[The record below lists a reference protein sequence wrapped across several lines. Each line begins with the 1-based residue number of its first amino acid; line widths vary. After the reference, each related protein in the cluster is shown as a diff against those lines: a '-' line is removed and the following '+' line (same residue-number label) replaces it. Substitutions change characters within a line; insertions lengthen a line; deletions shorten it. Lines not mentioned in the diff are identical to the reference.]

1 MCFIITIVLRIVV
14 ELTHYFSRSPPLSK
28 GGGIMTIQ
36 FKKGV
41 LELCVL
47 SMLKQ
52 DDQYGYDVAIKLS
65 QNIDVADGS
74 IYLVLRRLKQED
86 YVTSYLE
93 ESSGGPPR
101 KYYVITR
108 KGERFLDELIAEWG
122 MLVNNVNSIIAG
134 GSAVTNKVNK
144 IIASESVNDTDS
156 EPLAPVA
163 VGMEIND
170 IDGGIENE

>member
-1 MCFIITIVLRIVV
+1 
-14 ELTHYFSRSPPLSK
+14 
-28 GGGIMTIQ
+28 MTIQ

-52 DDQYGYDVAIKLS
+52 DDQYGYDIASKLS
-65 QNIDVADGS
+65 QNIDIADGS
-74 IYLVLRRLKQED
+74 IYLVLRRLKQDD

-108 KGERFLDELIAEWG
+108 KGEAFLDELIEDWDTFTG
-122 MLVNNVNSIIAG
+122 NVNSIIYRGTSSTVTVPAQAAG
-134 GSAVTNKVNK
+134 AED
-144 IIASESVNDTDS
+144 ISEIGG
-156 EPLAPVA
+156 A
-163 VGMEIND
+163 
-170 IDGGIENE
+170 IDEQD

>member
-1 MCFIITIVLRIVV
+1 MN
-14 ELTHYFSRSPPLSK
+14 
-28 GGGIMTIQ
+28 IQ

-52 DDQYGYDVAIKLS
+52 DDQYGYDVASKLS
-65 QNIDVADGS
+65 KSIDVADGS

-86 YVTSYLE
+86 YVSSYLE

-108 KGERFLDELIAEWG
+108 KGERFLDELTAEWAL
-122 MLVNNVNSIIAG
+122 LVDNVNRIISGEAFPG
-134 GSAVTNKVNK
+134 GAVAEHN
-144 IIASESVNDTDS
+144 ES
-156 EPLAPVA
+156 EPVPAA
-163 VGMEIND
+163 VGAD
-170 IDGGIENE
+170 DGGEF

>member
-1 MCFIITIVLRIVV
+1 
-14 ELTHYFSRSPPLSK
+14 
-28 GGGIMTIQ
+28 MTIQ

-86 YVTSYLE
+86 YVSSYLE

-108 KGERFLDELIAEWG
+108 KGERFLDELIEEWG

-134 GSAVTNKVNK
+134 GASVAEEINS
-144 IIASESVNDTDS
+144 IIASNPANSNNPEL
-156 EPLAPVA
+156 LAPVA
-163 VGMEIND
+163 VGTDITD

>member
-1 MCFIITIVLRIVV
+1 MN
-14 ELTHYFSRSPPLSK
+14 
-28 GGGIMTIQ
+28 IQ

-52 DDQYGYDVAIKLS
+52 DDQYGYDVASKLS
-65 QNIDVADGS
+65 KSIDVADGS

-86 YVTSYLE
+86 YVSSYLE

-108 KGERFLDELIAEWG
+108 KGERFLDELIAEWAL
-122 MLVNNVNSIIAG
+122 LVDNVNRIISGEAY
-134 GSAVTNKVNK
+134 ADAK
-144 IIASESVNDTDS
+144 SESETDPELVPVS
-156 EPLAPVA
+156 VPADDGTDCDDSSLA
-163 VGMEIND
+163 D
-170 IDGGIENE
+170 DD

>member
-1 MCFIITIVLRIVV
+1 
-14 ELTHYFSRSPPLSK
+14 
-28 GGGIMTIQ
+28 MTIQ

-86 YVTSYLE
+86 YVSSYLE

-108 KGERFLDELIAEWG
+108 KGERFLDELVNEWG
-122 MLVNNVNSIIAG
+122 ILVNNVNSIIAG
-134 GSAVTNKVNK
+134 GSSADDTVTTDDTE
-144 IIASESVNDTDS
+144 ESAAAIFAAP
-156 EPLAPVA
+156 EAFAPVA
-163 VGMEIND
+163 VGMEIID
-170 IDGGIENE
+170 IDGGKENE